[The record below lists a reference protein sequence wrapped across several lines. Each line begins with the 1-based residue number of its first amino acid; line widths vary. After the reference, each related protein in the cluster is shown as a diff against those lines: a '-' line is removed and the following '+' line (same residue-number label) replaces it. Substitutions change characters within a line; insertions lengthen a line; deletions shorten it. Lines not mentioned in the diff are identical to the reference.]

1 MAVLS
6 ERSACPVGVP
16 QFHRICTALFF
27 VFFLQKSL
35 FKFLLSSGGAGSV
48 DKLLPCQSE
57 DWNSDLQSPHKT
69 WASTQ
74 KTDSRVKVADRA
86 S

>member
-6 ERSACPVGVP
+6 ERSACPVGLP
-16 QFHRICTALFF
+16 QFHLVCTALFF

-35 FKFLLSSGGAGSV
+35 FKFLLSSGAESSV

-57 DWNSDLQSPHKT
+57 DWNSDPQSPHKT
-69 WASTQ
+69 WAGPQ
-74 KTDSRVKVADRA
+74 KTGAWVKVAGKAR
-86 S
+86 